1 LSTIYNTSFLGSVIM
16 AELSPV
22 LRQATPVVAA
32 RGEGV
37 HLYDENGRRYLDF
50 TAGIG
55 VTSTGHCH
63 PRVVAAA
70 RRQVG
75 ELIHGQYTT
84 VLHRP
89 LLQLTEQLGEVLP
102 AGLDSVF
109 YANSGS
115 EAVEAALRLSRHA
128 TGRQN
133 VVVFAGSFHGRTMGA
148 AALTTAGTKF
158 RAGFGPL
165 MPGVAVAP
173 FPTAY
178 RYGWSEEQATAFAL
192 AELDHLFATT
202 SSPADTAA
210 IFIEPV
216 LGEGGYV
223 PAPPAFLAGLRQRA
237 DAHGIVLVLDEV
249 QTGFGRT
256 GRFWGHQHAGITP
269 DVIVTAKGLAS
280 GFPLS
285 AIAAPREL
293 MAKAW
298 PGSQGGTYGGNA
310 VSCAAALATLE
321 VIAEEKLVDNAAE
334 QGRRLA
340 DGLRK
345 VAAEHP
351 VIGDVRGL
359 GLMQAGEFTGPD
371 GAPDPATAARAQ
383 REACER
389 GLLLLTC
396 GPHAN
401 VVRMIPPLVVTA
413 EQVDQAVALWADAVA
428 AARS

>member
-1 LSTIYNTSFLGSVIM
+1 M

-321 VIAEEKLVDNAAE
+321 VIAEERLVDNAAE

-428 AARS
+428 ATRS